1 MARWHQLKRVG
12 GTERNIRSL
21 LPFGRSGM
29 SRLELPAMID
39 LPERTPFSNVPWPTL
54 GGKQIWADLF
64 IHGEWRIQRNVYT
77 GHCRLLDRNN
87 IRRCWGT
94 YEHCRTVF
102 DRQRQKRAPT
112 ARPRHIVLLIH
123 GLGRS
128 ADAFTQMQDALR
140 QAGFEAASV
149 NYPSTRQGI
158 AAHATNLEHLIDALE
173 DVDTISFVTHSLGG
187 LVVRDM
193 LSRDSA
199 WKARLRVHRIVM
211 IGPPNQGS
219 HLAERL
225 RRVPGYQFLT
235 GDSGRELSS
244 DYASRLPIPD
254 AEFGIIAGGRGN
266 DIGFNPLLSGDDDG
280 FVRVTETWLDGAND
294 HMIVNTTHGL
304 LDDHP
309 ITIESTISFLRDGCF
324 RQDEGRAAS

>member
-1 MARWHQLKRVG
+1 MARWRQLKRRD
-12 GTERNIRSL
+12 GTDRPIRDL
-21 LPFGRSGM
+21 LPFGRSGIG
-29 SRLELPAMID
+29 RIDLPAMIE

-64 IHGEWRIQRNVYT
+64 IHGGWRIQSNVYT

-102 DRQRQKRAPT
+102 DRQRQNFPAGVRA
-112 ARPRHIVLLIH
+112 RHIVLLIH

-128 ADAFTQMQDALR
+128 ADAFNQMQDALR
-140 QAGFEAASV
+140 QAGYDAASV

-158 AAHATNLEHLIDALE
+158 TAHATNLEHLIDALE
-173 DVDTISFVTHSLGG
+173 DVDKISFVTHSLGG
-187 LVVRDM
+187 LVIRDM

-199 WKARLRVHRIVM
+199 WKARLQVHRIVM

-219 HLAERL
+219 NLAERL

-235 GDSGRELSS
+235 GESGRELSS
-244 DYASRLPIPD
+244 GFASQLPTPD

-280 FVRVTETWLDGAND
+280 FVRVAETWLEGAND

-309 ITIESTISFLRDGCF
+309 ITIESTISFLRNGCF

>member
-1 MARWHQLKRVG
+1 MARWRHSKRIDG
-12 GTERNIRSL
+12 MERPIRDL
-21 LPFGRSGM
+21 LPFGRGGM
-29 SRLELPAMID
+29 SRLELPAIID
-39 LPERTPFSNVPWPTL
+39 LPERTSFSNVPWPTL

-64 IHGEWRIQRNVYT
+64 IHGGWRIQRNVYT

-94 YEHCRTVF
+94 YEHCRGFF
-102 DRQRQKRAPT
+102 DRQRQRFTVEPQA
-112 ARPRHIVLLIH
+112 RHIVLLIH

-128 ADAFTQMQDALR
+128 ADAFNQMQEALR
-140 QAGFEAASV
+140 QAGYDAASV
-149 NYPSTRQGI
+149 NYPSTRQSI
-158 AAHATNLEHLIDALE
+158 TAHAANLEHLIDALE
-173 DVDTISFVTHSLGG
+173 DVDTISFVTHSMGG
-187 LVVRDM
+187 LVIRDM

-199 WKARLRVHRIVM
+199 WKSRLQVHRIVM
-211 IGPPNQGS
+211 IAPPNQGS

-235 GDSGRELSS
+235 GESGRELSS
-244 DYASRLPIPD
+244 GVASMLPTPD

-266 DIGFNPLLSGDDDG
+266 DVGFNPLLPGDDDG
-280 FVRVTETWLDGAND
+280 FVTVAETWLDGVRD

-309 ITIESTISFLRDGCF
+309 ITIDSTISFLRNGCF
-324 RQDEGRAAS
+324 RQDADRAVG